1 MQVGEAML
9 RFLRTSKY
17 TMVVALT
24 ALILAIGGLV
34 FSVAD
39 AYASRTT
46 VLAKALQS
54 VGLCPVPSKTE
65 GVPAPTVTVTATP
78 TPSVS
83 ASPTPSAKPTIT
95 SEPTPTPVKGA
106 AGANGSTGTTGA
118 TGATGEKGETG
129 ATGPSG
135 STGSQGPAGICDLS
149 NILSVNGDLVPAID
163 NTYSL
168 GTTDK
173 RWKSLQLGPGTLWIQ
188 DSEVTPPT
196 QVGLT
201 VKSGALLLDGADSLR
216 IGNMR
221 LTATGLTSINPATPL
236 TLGDNTFN
244 SFVQLQAQGIKF
256 KDGTVQST
264 AQVAGPA
271 GAKGD
276 KGDTGPQ
283 GPRGEPGTIEGV
295 IKVPVCIKDEN
306 NGVTNNAMFFGTCE
320 ELRMRGKDITMLQLK
335 E

>member
-1 MQVGEAML
+1 ML
-9 RFLRTSKY
+9 RFLKTSRY
-17 TMVVALT
+17 TMLVALS
-24 ALILAIGGLV
+24 ALILSIGGLA

-54 VGLCPVPSKTE
+54 VGLCPIPSKTE

-83 ASPTPSAKPTIT
+83 ASPTPSAKPTIN

-106 AGANGSTGTTGA
+106 SGANGSTGNTGA
-118 TGATGEKGETG
+118 TGATGEKGDKGDTG
-129 ATGPSG
+129 ATGSSG
-135 STGSQGPAGICDLS
+135 STGPQGPAGICDLS
-149 NILSVNGDLVPAID
+149 NILSVNGDLVPGID

-168 GTTDK
+168 GTITK

-221 LTATGLTSINPATPL
+221 LTATGLTSINPASPL

-244 SFVQLQAQGIKF
+244 SFVQLQALGLKF
-256 KDGTVQST
+256 KDGTTQST
-264 AQVAGPA
+264 ATVSGPT
-271 GAKGD
+271 GP
-276 KGDTGPQ
+276 TGPQ
-283 GPRGEPGTIEGV
+283 GPQGPQGEPGRDGNIEGFIEVPACV
-295 IKVPVCIKDEN
+295 IEDSKIYAKLTIVYAKCGEIE
-306 NGVTNNAMFFGTCE
+306 
-320 ELRMRGKDITMLQLK
+320 GKGRDIIILERKQ
-335 E
+335 